1 MKVSKKLLLALS
13 VSVITIFAL
22 SASVSAASEKIG
34 IVTGNVV
41 NFRKEPDLSSKI
53 LFQLNEGTIVTVVD
67 SKGDWYRVV
76 YNDAYGWMHRDWL
89 QVREKSIAT
98 GIVTG
103 SVVNVRSKPTTGSEV
118 LAQYKKGAK
127 VEIFEKS
134 GGWYRVSI
142 GEGRYGWMSGEWV
155 RIKEETVSRGST
167 QPDRTDTGNKGAEA
181 SDPVSSS
188 KEDINAEDSQE
199 AGNEA
204 PESEETSGGTEGS
217 VDSSDNAD
225 TADNESG
232 AGSGEDIVDRQALV
246 EYAKTLLGIK
256 YVYGGETEK
265 GFDCSG
271 FVKYVYNHFGISIER
286 TSSSQAK
293 GGRKVK
299 KSELKPGDLVFFDT
313 VDDGVLNDIS
323 HVGIYIGDGNFIHAS
338 TYLKKKITIES
349 LDSSYYSKRYMT
361 ARDYISK

>member
-22 SASVSAASEKIG
+22 CASVSAASEKIG

-53 LFQLNEGTIVTVVD
+53 LFQLNEGTLVTVVD

-103 SVVNVRSKPTTGSEV
+103 TVVNVRSKPTTGSEV
-118 LAQYKKGAK
+118 IAQYKKGAK

-134 GGWYRVSI
+134 GGWYRVSV
-142 GEGRYGWMSGEWV
+142 GEERYGWMSSDWV
-155 RIKEETVSRGST
+155 RIKEETVSRGNT
-167 QPDRTDTGNKGAEA
+167 QTDRPDAGNKGTEA
-181 SDPVSSS
+181 SDPGSS
-188 KEDINAEDSQE
+188 DIEEAQE
-199 AGNEA
+199 AGNKA
-204 PESEETSGGTEGS
+204 SESVETADSAGGTEETDDGS
-217 VDSSDNAD
+217 ENAD
-225 TADNESG
+225 AADNESG

-349 LDSSYYSKRYMT
+349 LSSSYYSKRYMT

>member
-22 SASVSAASEKIG
+22 CASVSAASEKIG

-41 NFRKEPDLSSKI
+41 NFRKEPDLSSKV

-103 SVVNVRSKPTTGSEV
+103 TVVNVRSKPTTGSEV
-118 LAQYKKGAK
+118 IAQYKKGAK

-134 GGWYRVSI
+134 GGWYRVSV
-142 GEGRYGWMSGEWV
+142 GEERYGWMSSDWV
-155 RIKEETVSRGST
+155 RIKEETVSRGNT
-167 QPDRTDTGNKGAEA
+167 QTDRPDAGNKGTEA
-181 SDPVSSS
+181 SDPGSS
-188 KEDINAEDSQE
+188 DIEEAQE
-199 AGNEA
+199 AGNKA
-204 PESEETSGGTEGS
+204 SESVETADSAGGTEETDDGS
-217 VDSSDNAD
+217 ENAD
-225 TADNESG
+225 AADNESG

-349 LDSSYYSKRYMT
+349 LSSSYYSKRYMT

>member
-22 SASVSAASEKIG
+22 CASVSAASEKIG

-103 SVVNVRSKPTTGSEV
+103 TVVNVRSKPTTGSEV
-118 LAQYKKGAK
+118 IAQYKKGAK

-134 GGWYRVSI
+134 GGWYRVSV
-142 GEGRYGWMSGEWV
+142 GEERYGWMSSDWV
-155 RIKEETVSRGST
+155 RIKEETVSRGNT
-167 QPDRTDTGNKGAEA
+167 QTDRPDAGNKGTEA
-181 SDPVSSS
+181 SDPGSS
-188 KEDINAEDSQE
+188 DIEEAQE
-199 AGNEA
+199 AGNKA
-204 PESEETSGGTEGS
+204 SESVETADSAGGTEETDDGS
-217 VDSSDNAD
+217 ENAD
-225 TADNESG
+225 AADNESG

-349 LDSSYYSKRYMT
+349 LSSSYYSKRYMT

>member
-22 SASVSAASEKIG
+22 CASVSAASEKIG

-103 SVVNVRSKPTTGSEV
+103 TVVNVRSKPTTGSEV
-118 LAQYKKGAK
+118 IAQYKKGAK

-134 GGWYRVSI
+134 GGWYRVSV
-142 GEGRYGWMSGEWV
+142 GEERYGWMSGDWV
-155 RIKEETVSRGST
+155 RIKEETVSRGNT
-167 QPDRTDTGNKGAEA
+167 QTDRPDAGNKGTEA
-181 SDPVSSS
+181 SDPGSS
-188 KEDINAEDSQE
+188 DIEEAQE
-199 AGNEA
+199 AGNKA
-204 PESEETSGGTEGS
+204 SESVETADSAGGTEETDDGS
-217 VDSSDNAD
+217 ENAD
-225 TADNESG
+225 AADNESG

-349 LDSSYYSKRYMT
+349 LSSSYYSKRYMT

>member
-22 SASVSAASEKIG
+22 CASVSAASEKIG

-41 NFRKEPDLSSKI
+41 NFRKEPDLSSKV

-89 QVREKSIAT
+89 QVRGKSIAT

-103 SVVNVRSKPTTGSEV
+103 TVVNVRSKPTTGSEV
-118 LAQYKKGAK
+118 IAQYKKGAK

-134 GGWYRVSI
+134 GGWYRVSV
-142 GEGRYGWMSGEWV
+142 GEERYGWMSSDWV
-155 RIKEETVSRGST
+155 RIKEETVSRGNT
-167 QPDRTDTGNKGAEA
+167 QTDRPDAGNKGTEA
-181 SDPVSSS
+181 SDPGSS
-188 KEDINAEDSQE
+188 DIEEAQE
-199 AGNEA
+199 AGNKA
-204 PESEETSGGTEGS
+204 SESVETADSAGGTEETDDGS
-217 VDSSDNAD
+217 ENAD
-225 TADNESG
+225 AADNESG

-349 LDSSYYSKRYMT
+349 LSSSYYSKRYMT